1 MTVICCHICR
11 ADPIG
16 RWKQPPAMILIDP
29 CPDDDRRHACR
40 DHLSPKREEQIRTRE
55 KSLDLPPGGL
65 R

>member
-1 MTVICCHICR
+1 MIIRCHVCH

-16 RWKQPPAMILIDP
+16 RWKQPPTMVFTDP
-29 CPDDDRRHACR
+29 SPDDDHRHACR
-40 DHLSPKREEQIRTRE
+40 DHLSLKREEQIKTRE